1 MGVPDDANP
10 LNRRLPAEVVSRRHK
25 PEKRKQEE
33 EEAPF
38 VTDRAQVL
46 AMKPEQRVKWLG
58 KALQKGQEGKIP
70 MTTLYDII
78 AHAKFALGASEN
90 VGRKMFKIVRANLG
104 QFSSKQQRFLEA
116 DSKLA
121 KDYSARRPAG
131 EGEAL
136 DSTTASSL
144 PADEAILGEIPALWA
159 RLTKLTPAQCQEAIE
174 QLDPSTKELLEDFL
188 EGRVAAKSAGA
199 TASATARSPS
209 ESSRSCSSARD
220 TKNQSEKK
228 SKPKDSEKSPRRGR
242 SSSES
247 SSRSSDSSSSRR
259 RRRSRSRRGSRGK
272 SRRDKKK

>member
-33 EEAPF
+33 EEAPLI
-38 VTDRAQVL
+38 TDQKQVL

-58 KALQKGQEGKIP
+58 KALQKGQEGKVT

-90 VGRKMFKIVRANLG
+90 VGRKMFKIVRANLV
-104 QFSSKQQRFLEA
+104 QFSAKQKRFLETE
-116 DSKLA
+116 SKLA
-121 KDYSARRPAG
+121 KDFSHRHSSRD
-131 EGEAL
+131 GEAA
-136 DSTTASSL
+136 DNVAAASSL
-144 PADEAILGEIPALWA
+144 AAEEDSSEIPGLWA

-174 QLDPSTKELLEDFL
+174 ELDPSTKELLEDFL
-188 EGRVAAKSAGA
+188 EGRVAAKSAA
-199 TASATARSPS
+199 ASAPARSRS
-209 ESSRSCSSARD
+209 KSSRSCSSGKDRKKPE
-220 TKNQSEKK
+220 KNTK
-228 SKPKDSEKSPRRGR
+228 SKDSDKSKRGR

-247 SSRSSDSSSSRR
+247 SSRCSRSSQSSSSRR

-272 SRRDKKK
+272 TRHDKR